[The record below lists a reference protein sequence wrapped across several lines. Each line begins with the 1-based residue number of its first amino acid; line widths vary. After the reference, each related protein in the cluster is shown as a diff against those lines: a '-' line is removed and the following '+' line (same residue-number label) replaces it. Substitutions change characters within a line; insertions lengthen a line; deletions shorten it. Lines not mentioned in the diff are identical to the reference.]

1 LKLGLPPIGSK
12 VRVFFE
18 LPQLIQDKDAGP
30 VSVLVVPG
38 FADFRNGPCRGPR
51 GTVAYQEGL
60 HMIGRMMLLAL
71 LATST
76 SASSS
81 FAAETGGDPVAG
93 RAIFQRTCQNCHA
106 VEIGV
111 NKVGPSLWN
120 VVGRQPAA
128 VPDFVYSDGM
138 KANKTAWTVSS
149 LDAYLADPRGDV
161 HGVKMFFKG
170 LPDPKDRTDVMAYL
184 QTLK

>member
-1 LKLGLPPIGSK
+1 
-12 VRVFFE
+12 
-18 LPQLIQDKDAGP
+18 
-30 VSVLVVPG
+30 
-38 FADFRNGPCRGPR
+38 
-51 GTVAYQEGL
+51 
-60 HMIGRMMLLAL
+60 MIGRTMFIAL
-71 LATST
+71 LAATAAGVST
-76 SASSS
+76 AD
-81 FAAETGGDPVAG
+81 AADAGSG
-93 RAIFQRTCQNCHA
+93 RALFERTCQNCHS

-138 KANKTAWTVSS
+138 KANKAAWTVPA

-161 HGVKMFFKG
+161 HGAKMFFKG
-170 LPDPKDRTDVMAYL
+170 LPEPKDRADVIAYL